1 MWRLGHLL
9 LPTDSGQQHTTSLG
23 VTPVIG
29 AGSRLLRYVQ
39 ESQEQGSTG
48 QFSSGTLRMNQHLED
63 ELREALSGNAV
74 EPWATW
80 QQETEVQ
87 GAGDGT

>member
-1 MWRLGHLL
+1 MG
-9 LPTDSGQQHTTSLG
+9 T
-23 VTPVIG
+23 
-29 AGSRLLRYVQ
+29 GSRLLRYVQ

-48 QFSSGTLRMNQHLED
+48 QFSSGTLRMIQLLED

-87 GAGDGT
+87 GARDGT